1 MSKSDLHVLTHVMF
15 SVIRSHEF
23 RTRSHHVTS
32 LLKLKLFQK
41 YSMKQFLEK
50 IADLFFVPMLGE
62 KLNKFIYKKR
72 SFPAARTV
80 AALQLGNGCSAS

>member
-23 RTRSHHVTS
+23 GTRSHHVTS
-32 LLKLKLFQK
+32 QLKLKLFQK

-50 IADLFFVPMLGE
+50 IADHFFRSYVGRE
-62 KLNKFIYKKR
+62 VKQIYI
-72 SFPAARTV
+72 
-80 AALQLGNGCSAS
+80 

>member
-1 MSKSDLHVLTHVMF
+1 
-15 SVIRSHEF
+15 
-23 RTRSHHVTS
+23 
-32 LLKLKLFQK
+32 
-41 YSMKQFLEK
+41 MKQFLEK